1 LHGWK
6 WSKPWQNG
14 KRGVI
19 LDRTTSIIF
28 NHGLFSMTI
37 LRSTILGIFGLMVA
51 CGVSRAVDRQATPAA
66 TLETRLAKIPVI
78 LDTDIGDDIDDTWAL
93 VLLLK
98 SPQLDLKLV
107 TTTFG
112 KAEYRAKIIAKLL
125 TAAGRTDVPVGLGEG
140 GHAGTGSQQPWVQDY
155 RLSDYPGKIR
165 GDGVAAII
173 ETIEKSP
180 QPITVIA
187 IGPLTTLSAVL
198 ERRPE
203 IAARASLAGMHGS
216 VRKGYGGGKKVSAE
230 WNVKAQPAAARRV
243 LSAPWRQITITPL
256 DTCGLVTLG
265 GRRFQALKQ
274 SNDPL
279 VKTLLENYRIWSRK
293 SSLDQIQAST
303 TLFDTVAVYL
313 AYPDARP
320 LVERETLSIA
330 VTDDGFTRIDAAG
343 KAMSV
348 ATEWKDL
355 DGYRDFLVKVL
366 TGH

>member
-1 LHGWK
+1 MI
-6 WSKPWQNG
+6 
-14 KRGVI
+14 VV
-19 LDRTTSIIF
+19 
-28 NHGLFSMTI
+28 
-37 LRSTILGIFGLMVA
+37 RSALLAILGLIVA
-51 CGVSRAVDRQATPAA
+51 CGASRAVDRQTLQAATPEA
-66 TLETRLAKIPVI
+66 RPAKIPVI

-98 SPQLDLKLV
+98 SPQLDVKLV

-125 TAAGRTDVPVGLGEG
+125 TAAGRTDIPVGLGEG
-140 GHAGTGSQQPWVQDY
+140 GHGGTGGQQAWVQDY

-165 GDGVAAII
+165 DDGVTAII

-203 IAARASLAGMHGS
+203 IAARAAFAGMHGS
-216 VRKGYGGGKKVSAE
+216 VRKGYGGGKVSAE
-230 WNVKAQPAAARRV
+230 WNVRALPAAARRV

-256 DTCGLVTLG
+256 DTCGLVNLG
-265 GRRFQALKQ
+265 GGRFQALKQ

-293 SSLDQIQAST
+293 SSLDQIHGST
-303 TLFDTVAVYL
+303 TLYDTVAVYL
-313 AYPDARP
+313 AYPDDRP
-320 LVERETLSIA
+320 LVRRETLSIA
-330 VTDDGFTRIDAAG
+330 VTGDGFTRIDAAG
-343 KAMSV
+343 KKMSV

-355 DGYRDFLVKVL
+355 DGYRDFLVRVL
-366 TGH
+366 TGR